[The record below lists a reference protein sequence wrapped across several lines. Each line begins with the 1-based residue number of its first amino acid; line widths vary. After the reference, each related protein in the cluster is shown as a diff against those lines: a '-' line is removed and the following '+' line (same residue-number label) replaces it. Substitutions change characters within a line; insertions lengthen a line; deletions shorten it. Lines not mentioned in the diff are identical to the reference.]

1 MHRGVS
7 QLLTDGYYHTAE
19 CPAREKS
26 CKRRLASGTKTIFVM
41 PACCPPSNRACW
53 NARSP
58 RSRVQQAA
66 LPVDGKGAGMAT
78 ATRAAMRRSETLKQ
92 SPLARQHDR
101 RLTILFVVVAR
112 VLALRGPAAQ
122 GYCLQHNRPRVEDV
136 LSRRLSFDFE
146 RGHVLARRAPNTRQ
160 YSRLNWEGLS
170 YPTRNSA
177 SAASSP
183 YPASAAGPP
192 EGMERPWA
200 PITAAMGSPVRA

>member
-146 RGHVLARRAPNTRQ
+146 ARPRPGAAGAEYPPVLSAELGRALVPDAKLGLGCVKPVPGISRRA
-160 YSRLNWEGLS
+160 S
-170 YPTRNSA
+170 
-177 SAASSP
+177 
-183 YPASAAGPP
+183 
-192 EGMERPWA
+192 
-200 PITAAMGSPVRA
+200 